1 MALSTT
7 QYGYIIDPM
16 VPFTAP
22 DGRTIRNG
30 YAKVFLAGSSTPVI
44 TYANFDGTA
53 NQERIELDNSGRTAT
68 KVIGSKGSTYKVCV
82 YDAEHSQEAPIL
94 TVDKVQVIGASVSAT
109 NVVQGLDNVEGKTHG
124 WVKVTVSGTS
134 ATVAMDPSNV
144 VDEITTESG
153 LVQLL
158 TGQNYTLPIVSKN
171 DENYDVKAD
180 VGRVIN
186 HVMLGDGSTTPP
198 AGALVYAALNEGLDV
213 TLCVGGGSAKQKFYP
228 RPVYHLIDGTT
239 RRMIFEASAYS
250 GQFKMIVDYLS
261 SDNGNTWTTD
271 KFYTTP

>member
-1 MALSTT
+1 M
-7 QYGYIIDPM
+7 
-16 VPFTAP
+16 
-22 DGRTIRNG
+22 
-30 YAKVFLAGSSTPVI
+30 
-44 TYANFDGTA
+44 
-53 NQERIELDNSGRTAT
+53 
-68 KVIGSKGSTYKVCV
+68 CV
-82 YDAEHSQEAPIL
+82 YDAEHSQEAPVL
-94 TVDKVQVIGASVSAT
+94 TVDNVSVIGASVSAT
-109 NVVQGLDNVEGKTHG
+109 NVVQGLNSVEGKTHG

-144 VDEITTESG
+144 VNEITTESG

-186 HVMLGDGSTTPP
+186 HVMLGNGSTTPP
-198 AGALVYAALNEGLDV
+198 AGAIVYAALNEGLDV
-213 TLCVGGGSAKQKFYP
+213 TLCIGGGSSNHKFYP